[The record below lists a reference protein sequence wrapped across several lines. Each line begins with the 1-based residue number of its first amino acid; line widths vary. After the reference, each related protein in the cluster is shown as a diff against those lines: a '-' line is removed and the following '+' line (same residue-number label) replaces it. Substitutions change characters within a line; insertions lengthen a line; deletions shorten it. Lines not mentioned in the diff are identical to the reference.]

1 MSSKR
6 KKEEVGGGGAKK
18 RTKEEAPQTVSPHD
32 FGVSSSVTVGGVN
45 GDSDSSSAVPLV
57 NPATSAT
64 TLSSFLTGSDHHYSN
79 TEGKATVLD
88 EGAQAQAS
96 QKKEKVHSSDSIPH
110 ESADH
115 DATTDELHLMAGVGD
130 MIGGRF
136 EVLELMGMGTFG
148 RVYKCKDFKH
158 NDVVALKCI
167 RAISK
172 YIDSA
177 VVETKILN
185 QVYRQQY
192 DQLKQQR
199 IEREYCVKLYTRVY
213 HDTWYCMAFE
223 PLGPSLLDVLKW
235 NDFRGL
241 PLTMVANIGY
251 QLMDALKFL
260 GTMGLAHTDLK
271 LENILFVDQ
280 RREDF
285 NIYGRK
291 FQEFHF
297 FGYSTEAHV
306 RPGPPGR
313 AWCPIAYP
321 YLRLPQ
327 TSSIKL
333 IDFGGAN
340 FIVGD
345 HKKKSIVNTRQY
357 RGPEVVLETG
367 WSLPSDMWSAGCLL
381 AEIWTGSLLFAT
393 HDNLEHLVLMEKLLG
408 PFPEWMIRHT
418 RVRRSYFHSDYSI
431 RSDEL
436 SASQVTK
443 VADLLPL
450 TGASYEC
457 DKLAALL
464 KRMLHLD
471 PNLRVMPKDALRD
484 PFFLMRTNQTNQ
496 TT

>member
-6 KKEEVGGGGAKK
+6 KKDEGAGAGGAKK
-18 RTKEEAPQTVSPHD
+18 RAKEEAPQTVSPHD
-32 FGVSSSVTVGGVN
+32 LGVSTTTVGGVN
-45 GDSDSSSAVPLV
+45 GGSDSSSAVPPV
-57 NPATSAT
+57 VPATSATTTATSAT
-64 TLSSFLTGSDHHYSN
+64 TLSSFLSGSDHHYSN
-79 TEGKATVLD
+79 TEGKVTVLD
-88 EGAQAQAS
+88 EGAQAS
-96 QKKEKVHSSDSIPH
+96 KKKHSS
-110 ESADH
+110 ESPASVDH
-115 DATTDELHLMAGVGD
+115 DATSGELHLMAGVGD

-136 EVLELMGMGTFG
+136 QVIELMGMGTFG

-185 QVYRQQY
+185 QVYRQQF

-213 HDTWYCMAFE
+213 HESWYCMAFE
-223 PLGPSLLDVLKW
+223 PLGPSLLDILKW

-241 PLTMVANIGY
+241 PLTMVADIGY

-260 GTMGLAHTDLK
+260 GTLGLAHTDLK
-271 LENILFVDQ
+271 LENILFVDP
-280 RREDF
+280 RREDY
-285 NIYGRK
+285 NIYGRN
-291 FQEFHF
+291 FQECHF

-306 RPGPPGR
+306 RPGPPGK

-321 YLRLPQ
+321 YLRLPKKP
-327 TSSIKL
+327 SIKL

-345 HKKKSIVNTRQY
+345 HKKKSIINTRQY

-418 RVRRSYFHSDYSI
+418 RVRRSYFHSDYTI

-436 SASQVTK
+436 SASQNAK

-471 PNLRVMPKDALRD
+471 PNLRVTPKDVLRD
-484 PFFLMRTNQTNQ
+484 PFFLKRTNQT
-496 TT
+496 